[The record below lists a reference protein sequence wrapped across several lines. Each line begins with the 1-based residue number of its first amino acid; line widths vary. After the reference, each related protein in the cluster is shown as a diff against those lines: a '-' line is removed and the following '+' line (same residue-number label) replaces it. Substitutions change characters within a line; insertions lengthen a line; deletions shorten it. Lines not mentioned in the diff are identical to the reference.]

1 MKVNNS
7 NESVENNR
15 LVYTGVH
22 KIKVLAV
29 NPTNAELAKLGYT
42 IKEDSKEQEYTG
54 IKIQE
59 LDYSRVR
66 FLVQFSGKTIIN
78 GNEVTYNDKTNLD
91 FLISDRDVISQ
102 NGNVQHINNGGGTAY
117 SSTKENPKM
126 TWFWGTPNRV
136 AKQGEADLLH
146 FLKVHLNIAPK
157 EECKLDTWN
166 KIVKGDVSEIKKN
179 IGLVPNNQCFS
190 TLGMKEVEKDG
201 KVTVYQTI
209 YNKHFVRASN
219 LQPESEFSKHF
230 ANYTGNFN
238 YQNDFT
244 FKPVLEKVVNTAKP
258 DVADA
263 SDDDDMPF

>member
-15 LVYTGVH
+15 LVFTGVH

-42 IKEDSKEQEYTG
+42 IKEDAKEQEYTG

-66 FLVQFSGKTIIN
+66 FIYQFSGKTIIN
-78 GNEVTYNDKTNLD
+78 GNEVTYNQKQSLD
-91 FLISDRDVISQ
+91 FLISDRDVVSKD
-102 NGNVQHINNGGGTAY
+102 GNIQHISNTGNTAY
-117 SSTKENPKM
+117 GSTKENPKM
-126 TWFWGTPNRV
+126 AWFWETPNRV
-136 AKQGEADLLH
+136 AKQGEAELLH

-157 EECKLDTWN
+157 DECKLAKWVDL
-166 KIVKGDVSEIKKN
+166 IKGNVTEIKKYL
-179 IGLVPNNQCFS
+179 GLAPNNECYAL
-190 TLGMKEVEKDG
+190 LGMKEVEKDD
-201 KVTVYQTI
+201 KTNVYQAI

-230 ANYTGNFN
+230 ANYTGSFN

-258 DVADA
+258 DLVDTT
-263 SDDDDMPF
+263 DDDMPF